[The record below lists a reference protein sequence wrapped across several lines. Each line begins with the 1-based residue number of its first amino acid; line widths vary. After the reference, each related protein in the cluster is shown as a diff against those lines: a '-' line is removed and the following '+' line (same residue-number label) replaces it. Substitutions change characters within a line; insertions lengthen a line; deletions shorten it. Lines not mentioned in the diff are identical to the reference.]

1 MMASIGPGGFH
12 PGMQAQHPGVHPGHP
27 MGAPGMAHNPSQ
39 PGAQPGMPPQ
49 MAHMAVSGP
58 GGQVNP
64 AMMAGGMPP
73 GAGGP
78 NAHALQHLSPQ
89 MFQNQQQ
96 FASQNHQMNP
106 QMMAQIQQQQLMQQ
120 QRQAILQQ
128 QMYGNAMPGMNM
140 QRMNMGNMTAAQF
153 QAMRNGNMQNMQ
165 RVGLPQHM
173 QQAHLQQGQPQN
185 PHAQQILAQQLAMQH
200 QAQQQA
206 NNHMHQGNQPG
217 NPGQMT
223 PQQIHNLQQAQQ
235 AQLAQSMANQ
245 GVPQGPQGQ
254 ASQPQPQP
262 QGQPQQQGQQP
273 QPQQQQPGQQ
283 QPGPQPGQQ
292 PQPNS
297 QAPQRAPT
305 PAVAQPSQPQNQGPN
320 PAQGNQPQQ
329 PQGQGQ
335 PPNGQQSQPQQPN
348 AQLLQAAQHPQLSTN
363 IQQQL
368 LHQQQHKNDGM
379 KGHCLLKL
387 LQFGEHLSGYP
398 GSRTKDDLS
407 YWNNFVAQFFSP
419 RGVFRIALWYI
430 GSDQAN
436 EDHSDK
442 QYEITQPALAR
453 YFNAH
458 FESGIRRINLTF
470 ERGITD
476 RPLPNGCHFIENQ
489 KASLTYWFD
498 NSHVVSTGTL
508 RASFDSDQKL
518 ELLEFIT
525 QSHEE
530 YHSRKMVIEAAKP
543 AHNWVKD
550 WLKVNGQDSRSPE
563 MSKKGKA
570 KPMKSPPN
578 PPPDIDLPQSAVK
591 QNIGITE
598 AVFQFLEI
606 IEVVGQMNPLFQ
618 FYNSQLGSLSPYGA
632 LEQYVTTVINNPN
645 GQPMV
650 NGQQAN
656 GPPNPRTPSFG
667 QFPIGASPA
676 ATHLQLPNSPHM
688 GSPAQGHM
696 QAPGMQLQPSQQ
708 GTSSGGPSANTSP
721 ASNKRRRPSTVKA
734 EEDSGAPTPASIGGP
749 PVNGVTMANKKPP
762 TPRMQKRL
770 KGNPA

>member
-1 MMASIGPGGFH
+1 
-12 PGMQAQHPGVHPGHP
+12 
-27 MGAPGMAHNPSQ
+27 MAHNPSQ

-49 MAHMAVSGP
+49 MGAHMAGSGP

-64 AMMAGGMPP
+64 AMMGAMPP
-73 GAGGP
+73 GGP
-78 NAHALQHLSPQ
+78 NAQALQHLNPH
-89 MFQNQQQ
+89 MFQNQQ
-96 FASQNHQMNP
+96 FALQNG
-106 QMMAQIQQQQLMQQ
+106 QMMTQMQQQHLIAQRQRMMQQQL
-120 QRQAILQQ
+120 
-128 QMYGNAMPGMNM
+128 YGGGMPVNVQGMGMN
-140 QRMNMGNMTAAQF
+140 NLTAAQY
-153 QAMRNGNMQNMQ
+153 QAALRNGNIARM
-165 RVGLPQHM
+165 PPHM
-173 QQAHLQQGQPQN
+173 QAHMAQQGQHQN
-185 PHAQQILAQQLAMQH
+185 PQQHAQMMAQQLAMQQQH

-206 NNHMHQGNQPG
+206 NHMHPNQPG
-217 NPGQMT
+217 HPQQMT
-223 PQQIHNLQQAQQ
+223 PQQLQNLQAQQ
-235 AQLAQSMANQ
+235 AQLAQMGQ
-245 GVPQGPQGQ
+245 QVPQGQGP
-254 ASQPQPQP
+254 QPQPQP
-262 QGQPQQQGQQP
+262 QGQPQQGQ

-297 QAPQRAPT
+297 QGPQRAPT
-305 PAVAQPSQPQNQGPN
+305 PAVSQPNQPQNQAPTAQGN
-320 PAQGNQPQQ
+320 PAQH

-335 PPNGQQSQPQQPN
+335 QPNNQQAQPQPQQQPN
-348 AQLLQAAQHPQLSTN
+348 SQMMQAASHPQLSNN

-368 LHQQQHKNDGM
+368 MHQQQHKNDGM

-419 RGVFRIALWYI
+419 RGVFRIALYYV
-430 GSDQAN
+430 GTDPSS
-436 EDHSDK
+436 EDHTDK

-470 ERGITD
+470 EKGITD

-489 KASLTYWFD
+489 KASMTYWFD
-498 NSHVVSTGTL
+498 NSHVVSTGLL
-508 RASFDSDQKL
+508 RAQFDADQKL

-525 QSHEE
+525 HSHEE

-550 WLKVNGQDSRSPE
+550 WMKVNGQDSRSPE
-563 MSKKGKA
+563 MNKKGKA
-570 KPMKSPPN
+570 KPMKSPPH

-606 IEVVGQMNPLFQ
+606 IEVVGQMNPLFH
-618 FYNSQLGSLSPYGA
+618 FYNTHTGLSPYGA
-632 LEQYVTTVINNPN
+632 LEQYVNQHITNPQQPVMN
-645 GQPMV
+645 GQHP
-650 NGQQAN
+650 N

-667 QFPIGASPA
+667 QFPMGASPA
-676 ATHLQLPNSPHM
+676 ATHLQLPNSPHL

-696 QAPGMQLQPSQQ
+696 QAPGMQLQQSQQ
-708 GTSSGGPSANTSP
+708 GTSSSGPSANTSP
-721 ASNKRRRPSTVKA
+721 ASNKRRRASTVKA
-734 EEDSGAPTPASIGGP
+734 EEDSGAPTPASIGAP
-749 PVNGVTMANKKPP
+749 QVNGVAGANKKPQ